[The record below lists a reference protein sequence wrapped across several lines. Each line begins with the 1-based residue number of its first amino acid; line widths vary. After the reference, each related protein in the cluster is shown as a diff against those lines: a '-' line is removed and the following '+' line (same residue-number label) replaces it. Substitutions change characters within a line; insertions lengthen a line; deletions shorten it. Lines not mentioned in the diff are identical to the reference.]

1 MMMKWQ
7 NGLFNLLK
15 VLFLLLLF
23 STAIGKLL
31 DIPGFALVIETY
43 QFGITG
49 VVASVLGLSIALFEL
64 QLALYMLRKPLSF
77 IIGLLL
83 TLMHS
88 GYTLLAVITL
98 SRGIDIQNCGCFGVF
113 LARPMT
119 PMTIV
124 EDLILTAMSAMYWYL
139 SIQLSKKQG

>member
-1 MMMKWQ
+1 MNWQ
-7 NGLFNLLK
+7 SGLFNVLK
-15 VLFLLLLF
+15 VFFLVLLF

-31 DIPGFALVIETY
+31 DIPGFAEVIETY

-49 VVASVLGLSIALFEL
+49 VVASVLGLSITLFEL

-77 IIGLLL
+77 IVGLLL

-98 SRGIDIQNCGCFGVF
+98 SRGIEIDNCGCFGVF

-124 EDLILTAMSAMYWYL
+124 EDLILTCISALYWYL
-139 SIQLSKKQG
+139 SIRLSKK

>member
-1 MMMKWQ
+1 MAKWQ
-7 NGLFNLLK
+7 TGLFNVLK
-15 VLFLLLLF
+15 FLFLVLLF

-31 DIPGFALVIETY
+31 DIPGFADVIETY
-43 QFGITG
+43 QFGLTG

-64 QLALYMLRKPLSF
+64 QLALYMLRKPLSW
-77 IIGLLL
+77 IIGMLL
-83 TLMHS
+83 TVMHS
-88 GYTLLAVITL
+88 GYTLLAIITL

-139 SIQLSKKQG
+139 SIQLSKANKT